1 MGGLLHQARTL
12 GGLLRTGLGF
22 LTHFLGS
29 AASFFLRC
37 ACLLGAVLHL
47 LQRLRG
53 IF

>member
-1 MGGLLHQARTL
+1 MGGLLHQARAL

-22 LTHFLGS
+22 LTHFLSG
-29 AASFFLRC
+29 AAHTLLRC